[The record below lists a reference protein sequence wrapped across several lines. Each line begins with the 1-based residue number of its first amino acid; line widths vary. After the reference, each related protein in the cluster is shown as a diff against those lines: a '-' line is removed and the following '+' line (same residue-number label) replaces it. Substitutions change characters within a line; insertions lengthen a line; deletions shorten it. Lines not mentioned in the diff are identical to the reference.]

1 MLLRRDS
8 MTQTKKEK
16 LSQLEEKIEEYFL
29 YCDACNEGKKDIVK
43 PYTLSGLLCFTGL
56 TRQEFLR
63 LSKIKRH
70 HSLFKR
76 AEARIEAFIEE
87 NMLTGALSCNASLNS
102 LKYNFGWGEKE
113 EGGDEKSNEHRIT
126 VTLSPDMSELS
137 R

>member
-1 MLLRRDS
+1 MI
-8 MTQTKKEK
+8 QTKKEK
-16 LSQLEEKIEEYFL
+16 LSQLEEKIEEYFNF
-29 YCDACNEGKKDIVK
+29 CDSCNEGKKDIVK

-70 HSLFKR
+70 QMQFR
-76 AEARIEAFIEE
+76 RVEARIEAFIEE

-102 LKYNFGWGEKE
+102 LKYNFGWGDKE
-113 EGGDEKSNEHRIT
+113 ENNDDKSNDRHIT
-126 VTLSPDMSELS
+126 VTLSPEMCELA